1 MSMKLIVKEVAQREG
16 IRNPVELSQKT
27 GIAYG
32 SCHRLWK
39 GTATMISV
47 ETIERLCTA
56 MRVWPSQLFDYQ
68 PEPEKLPSE
77 SSAKETK
84 GEKKREHKRK
94 GK

>member
-1 MSMKLIVKEVAQREG
+1 
-16 IRNPVELSQKT
+16 
-27 GIAYG
+27 
-32 SCHRLWK
+32 
-39 GTATMISV
+39 MISV

-56 MRVWPSQLFDYQ
+56 LKVWPSQLFDYQ

-77 SSAKETK
+77 GSAKETK